1 MMRIARPLLKIF
13 VSLAAVLWI
22 SVPQPTT
29 AQMLTFNT
37 EEWFP
42 YNYMEDGA
50 IAGTSTA
57 LVHMI
62 SKRAGIKYTMA
73 LQPWALSYNNAL
85 HLPDHCV
92 FSTNVTR
99 ERLPLFKWV
108 KPLENARWVVYKLRT
123 NPLVASS
130 LDDLKDKTF
139 GGYLGDAIAVFL
151 KSQGFKVEEAASD
164 HINPYKLEKGEI
176 DVWATYDSSGLRLA
190 KERGI
195 EIEAILTVR
204 NNELALACNKHID
217 DAIIAKLQNALD
229 NVNTSGEADEIRRRK
244 F

>member
-1 MMRIARPLLKIF
+1 MTQRGKSLLKVIACF
-13 VSLAAVLWI
+13 LTAFCVSLPL
-22 SVPQPTT
+22 PTW

-42 YNYMEDGA
+42 YNYMQDGQ

-57 LVHMI
+57 LVQKI
-62 SKRAGIKYTMA
+62 SEQAGIKYTMT

-85 HLPDHCV
+85 HLPGHCV

-108 KPLENARWVVYKLRT
+108 KPIENARWVVYKLKT
-123 NPLVASS
+123 DPLIASS
-130 LDDLKDKTF
+130 LNDLKDKTF

-164 HINPYKLEKGEI
+164 HINPHKLAKGEI
-176 DVWATYDSSGLRLA
+176 DLWATYDSSGIRLA
-190 KERGI
+190 KERDI
-195 EIEAILTVR
+195 EVEPVLVIR
-204 NNELALACNKHID
+204 NNELALACNKHVD
-217 DAIIAKLQNALD
+217 DATITKLQNALD
-229 NVNTSGEADEIRRRK
+229 EINTSGEADEIRRRK